1 MLEKSSSVETQ
12 TIFQKEEEFMFDFTV
27 PETKSLND
35 LLSLQGKVAIVTGGS
50 RGIGKQIVSRFTEA
64 GANVVI
70 TGRGLEALQKVEA
83 EFRAKG
89 FDVTHCQAD
98 VSNIADSQKVIDL
111 AVKTYGRLDI
121 LVNNAA
127 SFPFC
132 DALSMTEEVWDKCFD
147 TDAKGTFFMSKFA
160 AEQMIKQKQGGRI
173 INFMSTAAL
182 NPSAPLIAYGA
193 AKQAVWYVTRTMAQ
207 EFAPYGI
214 TVNAATPGATM
225 TEERMAVFGGD
236 RSQLASFIEKSGNSN
251 LGFVKNVA
259 DFPMDKIGG
268 LLKQAMPMGRTGFPD
283 DLAKAVLF
291 LASDMGEY
299 ITGQNITADGAQS
312 IQNPMTAMMNQ
323 ISGGF
328 SDSVEDTESEEG
340 EPAESDS
347 FGAAVSVSG
356 TWVSHMETPMGKNE
370 LTMVLMAEG
379 NALTGSVSIA
389 NNTMDIEKGNVA
401 GDTVS
406 FQFKMKAGMMKA
418 AVKVS
423 GKVCGNTL
431 SGEIKLPIAAL
442 PFTAERTLL

>member
-1 MLEKSSSVETQ
+1 
-12 TIFQKEEEFMFDFTV
+12 MFDFTV
-27 PETKSLND
+27 PKTKSLND

-64 GANVVI
+64 GAKVVI

-83 EFRAKG
+83 EFRANG

-98 VSNIADSQKVIDL
+98 ASNIADSQKVIDL

-132 DALSMTEEVWDKCFD
+132 DALSVTEEVWDKCFD

-182 NPSAPLIAYGA
+182 SPTAPLIVYGA

-214 TVNAATPGATM
+214 TVNAVTPGATM
-225 TEERMAVFGGD
+225 TEERMAAFSGD
-236 RSQLASFIEKSGNSN
+236 HAQMENFIEKSGNSN
-251 LGFVKNVA
+251 LGFAKNVA
-259 DFPMDKIGG
+259 NFPMDKIGG

-291 LASDMGEY
+291 LASDMGGY
-299 ITGQNITADGAQS
+299 IAGQNITVDGAQS
-312 IQNPMTAMMNQ
+312 IQNPMGAMMNQ
-323 ISGGF
+323 LSSGF
-328 SDSVEDTESEEG
+328 SGNDEGSESEE
-340 EPAESDS
+340 AERIEMDS
-347 FGAAVSVSG
+347 YEAAAPVSG
-356 TWVSHMETPMGKNE
+356 TWVAHMETPMGKNE
-370 LTMVLMAEG
+370 LTINLLAEG

-389 NNTMDIEKGNVA
+389 NNTID
-401 GDTVS
+401 
-406 FQFKMKAGMMKA
+406 
-418 AVKVS
+418 
-423 GKVCGNTL
+423 
-431 SGEIKLPIAAL
+431 
-442 PFTAERTLL
+442 